1 MMVCLMERSL
11 IEIGLIELSQPW
23 IIKRPLTETS
33 LIEASV
39 TEVDDDKM
47 MVGVWLWERRRRLWT
62 DWEENA
68 EGMQHL
74 KESTHTHTHIH
85 AVCGERLS
93 TLFAVGV
100 CANKTNLF
108 HGKICTHQ
116 GEWRG
121 FTLLR
126 WPPAWNPN
134 QFCWCHT
141 TLVSTCR
148 KQSMAHRHVGVG
160 LSVTFP
166 LKEIQV
172 KSYSVTPQN

>member
-1 MMVCLMERSL
+1 MFNGEKFDRDRFDRVEPTLNNKETVDWDKFDRGKCDRSRWWQDDGWCLIVRE
-11 IEIGLIELSQPW
+11 EE
-23 IIKRPLTETS
+23 
-33 LIEASV
+33 EAL
-39 TEVDDDKM
+39 DRL
-47 MVGVWLWERRRRLWT
+47 GGERRG
-62 DWEENA
+62 DA
-68 EGMQHL
+68 AL
-74 KESTHTHTHIH
+74 KRKHTHTHTHIH

-148 KQSMAHRHVGVG
+148 KQSLAHRHVGVG